1 MTLKAYFQDVTPR
14 VGGLAALRLSG
25 IVWHFAWA
33 LAILGGLIGL
43 LFLPASP
50 FAAAAMVVMTVPG
63 AAAALLLLRDDAVM
77 RRLLL
82 AVWTLAA
89 LAAVFLTGGISGPM
103 SAWVAMP
110 LAAAVALNQRAL
122 ISLGATLACGLT
134 LISALISAFGWV
146 RVPDGDEAFWLS
158 LIATASVVVGLSV
171 ALLPALRQRVERTA
185 DAEEARARLLRML
198 TEQPQLI
205 LCLDEAGRVVA
216 AYGEA
221 PAGLDLN
228 PLMQSGLIAAAHAPD
243 RTALRQALDTALTH
257 GRADIGFMPH
267 AAMDH
272 YLHLTLRRAPDDR
285 LYGSLRDATLQHG
298 REAALEAARAEAEH
312 LNQGKTQFLAG
323 MSHELRTPLN
333 AVIGFSD
340 IMRQQMFGP
349 LSPKYAEYAQLIWE
363 SGQHVLDMI
372 NDVLD
377 MSKIEAQKYQ
387 LSLESFDI
395 REPVSQALRLMRGT
409 AHDKAIDIAAHL
421 PPSAVTV
428 TADKRAIKQICLNL
442 LSNAIKFTPK
452 GGRISLAL
460 TQAAETVDITITD
473 TGIGIAPDDLSRIG
487 QPYEQSGTAEQKAM
501 GTGLGL
507 SLVKAFAHLHG
518 GTMALSS
525 QLGEGTTVRVSL
537 PVVAH
542 QEAEDPRLP
551 LPEPESARPAFNP
564 LQDYT
569 RTPDTLT
576 AFSDFVIRPP
586 H

>member
-1 MTLKAYFQDVTPR
+1 MTPPSQGPE
-14 VGGLAALRLSG
+14 GLRSG
-25 IVWHFAWA
+25 AVVWHFGWVAA
-33 LAILGGLIGL
+33 MLLGL
-43 LFLPASP
+43 LGLFFLPAST
-50 FAAAAMVVMTVPG
+50 FVIAAIVAMVMPG
-63 AAAALLLLRDDAVM
+63 LSVV
-77 RRLLL
+77 LLL
-82 AVWTLAA
+82 ARDDQTMRRIVVGVWGLFA
-89 LAAVFLTGGISGPM
+89 LAAVALTGGIAGPL
-103 SAWVAMP
+103 AVWVAMP
-110 LAAAVALNQRAL
+110 LVAAVALNQRAL
-122 ISLGATLACGLT
+122 ISLGATFACGIT
-134 LISALISAFGWV
+134 LLAAIESVFQPVHI
-146 RVPDGDEAFWLS
+146 PDDQEGFWLS
-158 LIATASVVVGLSV
+158 LIAVATTIGGLSV
-171 ALLPALRQRVERTA
+171 ALLPALHQRVMRA
-185 DAEEARARLLRML
+185 SDAEDAWSRLHRML
-198 TEQPQLI
+198 AEQPQLI
-205 LCLDEAGRVVA
+205 VSLDETGRVIA

-221 PAGLDLN
+221 PSGLDLN
-228 PLMQSGLIAAAHAPD
+228 ALMQTGIYATTYAPD
-243 RTALRQALDTALTH
+243 RPAVRQALETALTQ
-257 GRADIGFMPH
+257 GRAEVGFMPH
-267 AAMDH
+267 AAIDH
-272 YLHLTLRRAPDDR
+272 YLHLTLRRAGDDR
-285 LYGSLRDATLQHG
+285 LYGSLSDATLGHV
-298 REAALEAARAEAEH
+298 REAALEAARAEAEQA
-312 LNQGKTQFLAG
+312 NQGKSQFLAG